1 MKVLFE
7 TKEEL
12 RDFVVVFDGNGY
24 SVALSFDGKH
34 NILTY
39 KEFLKE
45 AEWFDAPLA
54 IEMRK

>member
-12 RDFVVVFDGNGY
+12 RDFVLVFDGKDY

-39 KEFLKE
+39 RDFKEE
-45 AEWFDAPLA
+45 SEWFDAPLA
-54 IEMRK
+54 VEMKK

>member
-12 RDFVVVFDGNGY
+12 RDFVLVFDGREY
-24 SVALSFDGKH
+24 SVTLSFDGEH

-39 KEFLKE
+39 REFKEE

-54 IEMRK
+54 VEMRK